1 MSEKY
6 MTGQFKAV
14 TKDTKQWVIGDL
26 TRTVEHYPNDKKVI
40 KYFINSND
48 IWFGEDGLP
57 MSQSGMCVEVD
68 AETICQFSGLYD
80 GTPWDALSQ
89 TEQEEFLR
97 YSNQPSDWR
106 GKPIFTSDVCQID
119 NEMLIC
125 ARRKAD
131 YVLER
136 SNSRPI
142 TLTLI
147 HKCRVLGNLLDGEAT
162 GGVHK
167 AEITNE
173 LPY

>member
-26 TRTVEHYPNDKKVI
+26 TRTVEHYPNGKKVI

-68 AETICQFSGLYD
+68 AETICQFSGIYD

-89 TEQEEFLR
+89 TEQEEFLC

-147 HKCRVLGNLLDGEAT
+147 HK
-162 GGVHK
+162 
-167 AEITNE
+167 
-173 LPY
+173 